1 MRSDIQALRGLA
13 VLLVLATHAR
23 LGLPAG
29 YLGVDIFF
37 VISGYLIT
45 GMVNRSVEDQYLG
58 RGRFSF
64 RAFYFRRAKRLLPAA
79 YVTFALTALA
89 APFLLSSSERHEFVL
104 QVVGAV
110 TFTANFVL
118 FQQTNYFAGA
128 ADFKPLLHIWSLSIE
143 EQYYVFLPA
152 LVFFTP
158 LRWRVAGAAAILAIS
173 LALCLWQVQLARP
186 DAFFLTPFRVWELA
200 IGSLGALAFDR
211 LAAQPG
217 SATERAVRIL
227 FWPSVAALFVVPAFP
242 FDMIRHP
249 GIDALIV
256 CVATLIVILRNHPGF
271 SANTTMGVPVKG
283 VAFVGDFSYS
293 LYLVHWPILA
303 FVNNVYLGPNAP
315 LEVRIACTALALG
328 LGYALYRVVEQPVRQ
343 AAWTPSRGL
352 VGGTVAVSLAIAALP
367 TILFALD
374 RDPRD
379 FAHLRRLNFGLGR
392 ECEVTGPFT
401 VQATCRTGE
410 RPQVLVWG
418 DSFAE
423 HIVPGI
429 VASTKLPIEQATSS
443 GCGPFLGVAPSGFGP
458 ACLAFNDSVIKYVAA
473 TPSIETVVLASRY
486 NSYIAGA
493 PLLEGSENDYKTVA
507 PSPEIAYRA
516 LKATVDRLHALNK
529 RVVLVVP
536 PPGRLGFSLASCQER
551 RLKGLPTLGAPERCE
566 IDQDY
571 FDWFQTSVSTLLAR
585 VSAATGTPLY
595 DFAPALCRDRR
606 CPAVIDDL
614 PLYRDDLHFS
624 VKASKL
630 LGERIGLGSK
640 LVEMAR

>member
-45 GMVNRSVEDQYLG
+45 GMVSRAVDE
-58 RGRFSF
+58 GRFGF
-64 RAFYFRRAKRLLPAA
+64 GAFYFRRAKRLLPAA
-79 YVTFALTALA
+79 YTTFATTAFA

-104 QVVGAV
+104 QMIGAV

-158 LRWRVAGAAAILAIS
+158 RRWRVAGAAAILAIS
-173 LALCLWQVQLARP
+173 LGLCLWQVQQAPP
-186 DAFFLTPFRVWELA
+186 DAFYLTPFRVWELA
-200 IGSLGALAFDR
+200 VGSLGALALDR
-211 LAAQPG
+211 MGDEAG
-217 SATERAVRIL
+217 SVTERAVRTL
-227 FWPSVAALFVVPAFP
+227 FWPSVATLFLVPAFP

-256 CVATLIVILRNHPGF
+256 CVATLIVILRRHPGF
-271 SANTTMGVPVKG
+271 SAGAPVKG
-283 VAFVGDFSYS
+283 MAFVGDFSYS

-303 FVNNVYLGPNAP
+303 FVNSLYLGPNAP
-315 LEVRIACTALALG
+315 LSVRLVCVALALG
-328 LGYALYRVVEQPVRQ
+328 LGYALYRFVEQPARQ
-343 AAWTPSRGL
+343 AVWTPNRGL
-352 VGGTVAVSLAIAALP
+352 LGGTIALSLLIAALP
-367 TILFALD
+367 VVLFTLD

-379 FAHLRRLNFGLGR
+379 FAHLRRPNFGLGR

-443 GCGPFLGVAPSGFGP
+443 GCGPFLGVAPIGFGP
-458 ACLAFNDSVIKYVAA
+458 ACLAFNDSVIKYVAE
-473 TPSIETVVLASRY
+473 TPSIEVVVLASRY
-486 NSYIAGA
+486 SSYIAGA
-493 PLLEGSENDYKTVA
+493 PLLEGSERDYRTVP
-507 PSPEIAYRA
+507 PSAEIAYRS

-551 RLKGLPTLGAPERCE
+551 RLTGLPTLGAPERCE

-614 PLYRDDLHFS
+614 PLYRDDRHFS
-624 VKASKL
+624 VEASKM

-640 LVEMAR
+640 LVVMAR